1 MGNGNWQW
9 VNSFQLWL
17 KNFANLSPFG
27 TATLAQRGR
36 GKGGLRAAKGV
47 QECDDQHDGKVLGQ
61 GLREFWLCTST
72 CLGVSSSTHSRI

>member
-27 TATLAQRGR
+27 TATLAQRGGQR
-36 GKGGLRAAKGV
+36 GVKGG
-47 QECDDQHDGKVLGQ
+47 
-61 GLREFWLCTST
+61 
-72 CLGVSSSTHSRI
+72 